1 MNGASTANGAIVM
14 IRNSTT
20 RPRAWSTDVLKKI
33 DPASATVTNAS
44 AAPLTA
50 VISMSVARPV
60 LSAPCAPVIRCT
72 RPAVRLVAL
81 PEACPPVRKAR
92 PVAWAASPARRTA
105 SDIRMFTV
113 FLVRGTATSPMGEIL
128 PGLPSR
134 CDAPGARIG
143 SREHDQKPR
152 EGP

>member
-50 VISMSVARPV
+50 VISMSVPRPV
-60 LSAPCAPVIRCT
+60 RSAPCAPVMRCT
-72 RPAVRLVAL
+72 KPAVRRVAL
-81 PEACPPVRKAR
+81 PEA
-92 PVAWAASPARRTA
+92 
-105 SDIRMFTV
+105 
-113 FLVRGTATSPMGEIL
+113 
-128 PGLPSR
+128 
-134 CDAPGARIG
+134 
-143 SREHDQKPR
+143 
-152 EGP
+152 